1 MGKFKK
7 SPERTFLSIKL
18 PDELK
23 RELAKVQRFLADN
36 SNNLNFVNP
45 DQLHITLA
53 FLGWISEETKKRAER
68 AAMLVADSMTEFSVY
83 PTTLSAFPRINRPS
97 VIWIGLGGESEKLNL
112 LTKKL
117 VDTLIRFGVKIITS
131 GDIYSPHITLARIKT
146 QSKHRQFSELRD
158 LIENTK
164 IDLES
169 FQIPVRQI
177 MAYKS
182 DLRHLGPKHIP
193 LFFAPLKRAK
203 ITKSISS
210 AAGQPGN

>member
-7 SPERTFLSIKL
+7 SPERIFLSIRI

-23 RELAKVQRFLADN
+23 KELAKIQRHLADD
-36 SNNLNFVNP
+36 SDNLNFVNP

-53 FLGWISEETKKRAER
+53 FLGWISEETKKRVER
-68 AAMLVADSMTEFSVY
+68 AATIVAESMTEFSVY

-97 VIWIGLGGESEKLNL
+97 VIWIGLGGESDKLNL

-117 VDTLIRFGVKIITS
+117 IDTLIRFGVKIITS

-164 IDLES
+164 INLKS
-169 FQIPVRQI
+169 FQFPIRQI

-193 LFFAPLKRAK
+193 LFSAPLKPK

-210 AAGQPGN
+210 TAGQPGN

>member
-7 SPERTFLSIKL
+7 SPERTFLCIKL

-36 SNNLNFVNP
+36 SDNLNFVNP

-68 AAMLVADSMTEFSVY
+68 AAILIADSMTEFSVY
-83 PTTLSAFPRINRPS
+83 PTALSAFPRINRPS

-117 VDTLIRFGVKIITS
+117 IDTLMRFGVKIITT

-146 QSKHRQFSELRD
+146 QSKHRQFSLLRD

-164 IDLES
+164 VDLRS
-169 FQIPVRQI
+169 FQIPIRQI

-193 LFFAPLKRAK
+193 VFSAPLRPK

-210 AAGQPGN
+210 EAGQPGN

>member
-7 SPERTFLSIKL
+7 SPERIFLSIRI
-18 PDELK
+18 PDQLK
-23 RELAKVQRFLADN
+23 RELAKVQRFFADN
-36 SNNLNFVNP
+36 SENLNFVNP

-68 AAMLVADSMTEFSVY
+68 AATVVAESMTEFSVY

-117 VDTLIRFGVKIITS
+117 IDTLMRYGVKIITS

-146 QSKHRQFSELRD
+146 QSKHRQFSQLRD

-164 IDLES
+164 VDLKS
-169 FQIPVRQI
+169 FQIPIKQI

-193 LFFAPLKRAK
+193 LFFAPLKSK
-203 ITKSISS
+203 ITKSTSLT
-210 AAGQPGN
+210 AVQP

>member
-36 SNNLNFVNP
+36 SDNLNFVNP
-45 DQLHITLA
+45 DQLHIILA

-68 AAMLVADSMTEFSVY
+68 AAILVADSMAEFSVY
-83 PTTLSAFPRINRPS
+83 PTALSAFPRINRPS

-117 VDTLIRFGVKIITS
+117 IDALMRFGIKIITT
-131 GDIYSPHITLARIKT
+131 GDIYSPHIILARIKT
-146 QSKHRQFSELRD
+146 QSKHRQFSLLRD

-164 IDLES
+164 VNLKS
-169 FQIPVRQI
+169 FQIPIRQI

-193 LFFAPLKRAK
+193 VFSAPLRPK
-203 ITKSISS
+203 ITKSISLT
-210 AAGQPGN
+210 AVQP

>member
-1 MGKFKK
+1 MGAFKK
-7 SPERTFLSIKL
+7 SPERVFIALKI

-23 RELAKVQRFLADN
+23 RELAKIQRYLSEN
-36 SNNLNFVNP
+36 SDNLNFVNP

-68 AAMLVADSMTEFSVY
+68 ASMLVAESMTEFSVY
-83 PTTLSAFPRINRPS
+83 PTGLSAFPRINRPS

-117 VDTLIRFGVKIITS
+117 IDTLMRYGVKIITS
-131 GDIYSPHITLARIKT
+131 GDIYSPHIALARIKT
-146 QSKHRQFSELRD
+146 QGKHRQFSKLRD
-158 LIENTK
+158 LIENAK
-164 IDLES
+164 VNLKS
-169 FQIPVRQI
+169 YQIPIRQI

-193 LFFAPLKRAK
+193 LFSAPLKPK
-203 ITKSISS
+203 ITKSTSLT
-210 AAGQPGN
+210 AGQP

>member
-7 SPERTFLSIKL
+7 SPERIFLSIRI

-23 RELAKVQRFLADN
+23 RELAKIQRFLADN
-36 SNNLNFVNP
+36 SDNLNFVNP
-45 DQLHITLA
+45 DQLHITFA
-53 FLGWISEETKKRAER
+53 FLGWISEETKKRAQR
-68 AAMLVADSMTEFSVY
+68 AATLVAESMAEFSVY

-164 IDLES
+164 VDLKS

-177 MAYKS
+177 MAFKS
-182 DLRHLGPKHIP
+182 DLRHSGPRHIP
-193 LFFAPLKRAK
+193 VFLAPLKTIK
-203 ITKSISS
+203 TTKSISS
-210 AAGQPGN
+210 TAGQPGN

>member
-7 SPERTFLSIKL
+7 SPERIFIALKI

-23 RELAKVQRFLADN
+23 RELAKVQRCLADN
-36 SNNLNFVNP
+36 SDNLNFVNP

-53 FLGWISEETKKRAER
+53 FLGWISAETKKRAGR
-68 AAMLVADSMTEFSVY
+68 AATVVAESMTEFSVY

-97 VIWIGLGGESEKLNL
+97 VIWIGLGGESDKLNL

-117 VDTLIRFGVKIITS
+117 IDTLMRFGVKIITS

-146 QSKHRQFSELRD
+146 QGKHRQFSKLRD
-158 LIENTK
+158 LIENAK
-164 IDLES
+164 VNLKS
-169 FQIPVRQI
+169 YQIPIRQI

-193 LFFAPLKRAK
+193 LFSAPLKPK
-203 ITKSISS
+203 TTKSIS
-210 AAGQPGN
+210 

>member
-7 SPERTFLSIKL
+7 SPERIFLSIRI

-23 RELAKVQRFLADN
+23 RELAKIQRFLADN
-36 SNNLNFVNP
+36 SDNLNFVNS

-53 FLGWISEETKKRAER
+53 FLGWISAETKKRARR
-68 AAMLVADSMTEFSVY
+68 AAILVAESMAEFSVY

-97 VIWIGLGGESEKLNL
+97 VIWIGLGGEPEKLNL

-117 VDTLIRFGVKIITS
+117 IDTLILYGVKIITS

-164 IDLES
+164 VDLKS

-182 DLRHLGPKHIP
+182 DLRHFGPKHIP